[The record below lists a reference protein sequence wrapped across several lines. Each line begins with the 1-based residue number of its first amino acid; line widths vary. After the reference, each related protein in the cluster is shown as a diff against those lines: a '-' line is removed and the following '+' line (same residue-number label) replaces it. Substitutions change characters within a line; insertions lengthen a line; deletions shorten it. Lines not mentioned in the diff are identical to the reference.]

1 MIQSWSEE
9 NIIPKSPL
17 IFLSQT
23 SAISSQEHQSQ
34 SMSAEYLHEVIAGTK
49 IIKDCYESAKA
60 SYMK

>member
-23 SAISSQEHQSQ
+23 SEHQSQ
-34 SMSAEYLHEVIAGTK
+34 SMSAEYLREVITGTK